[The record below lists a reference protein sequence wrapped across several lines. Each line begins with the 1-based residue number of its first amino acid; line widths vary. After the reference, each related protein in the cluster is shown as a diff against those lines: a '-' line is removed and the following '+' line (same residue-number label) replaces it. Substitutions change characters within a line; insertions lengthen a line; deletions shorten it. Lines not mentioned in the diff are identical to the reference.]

1 MTGALE
7 VRFARGPGVD
17 QDEEWCE
24 VRLDGR
30 ARRVRFHDYADIFAV
45 PGLYERIFHDL
56 LECTSPAVLASLLGS
71 VAEGE
76 LAGSALGSGRPLRI
90 LDLGAGNGIV
100 GEELRARAPVAELHA
115 VDLLPAAAEA
125 AERDRPG
132 VYDSYSVVDLTVETP
147 ALEVDAL
154 VVCAALGF
162 GDIPPEAFSAALSLV
177 RRPGLVGYTIKEDF
191 LGAADRSGF
200 AALLA
205 DLEEQG
211 ELVPL
216 AERRYVHRL
225 TMQGDPLHYVAR
237 VCRVQTGQVSSR

>member
-1 MTGALE
+1 VSVE
-7 VRFARGPGVD
+7 VRFARGPEVE

-24 VRLDGR
+24 ALVDGAVRR
-30 ARRVRFHDYADIFAV
+30 FRFHDYAAIFAV

-56 LECTSPAVLASLLGS
+56 LECTSPRVLAELL
-71 VAEGE
+71 AEVVRE
-76 LAGSALGSGRPLRI
+76 PVRV

-100 GEELRARAPVAELHA
+100 GEELRAHVPVAALHA
-115 VDLLPAAAEA
+115 VDLLPEAAAA
-125 AERDRPG
+125 AARDRPG
-132 VYDSYSVVDLTVETP
+132 VYDSYTVADLTAQTLP
-147 ALEVDAL
+147 LEVDAL

-162 GDIPPEAFSAALSLV
+162 GDIPPEVFSAASALV
-177 RRPGLVGYTIKEDF
+177 RRPGLVGYTIKEEF

-205 DLEEQG
+205 DLESRG

-216 AERRYVHRL
+216 RERRYVHRL

-237 VCRVQTGQVSSR
+237 VCRAQTGQVSSR